1 MLSRQHN
8 PFAGALVVLL
18 YYYCYLQMYF
28 TYNIE
33 QSSEPTKENVSIR
46 AWLDTFFYG
55 FNWNGW
61 RLKKSVL
68 KKLFFIFLF
77 GILVTKCSNSEIF
90 NKMTKKTI
98 IDWIGIININ
108 RRRIIK
114 SQKVE

>member
-1 MLSRQHN
+1 M
-8 PFAGALVVLL
+8 
-18 YYYCYLQMYF
+18 
-28 TYNIE
+28 
-33 QSSEPTKENVSIR
+33 VSIR
-46 AWLDTFFYG
+46 AKLYFYG
-55 FNWNGW
+55 FSWKGF
-61 RLKKSVL
+61 RVVGV